1 VKNFYLSTPN
11 DHNILI
17 GKFKESDK
25 ELFFGPLNK
34 NDTFKTFPKEI
45 DLPELLKE
53 LGFFKSKNQA
63 RKNIPNMFKFKVD
76 QDNRCLEIPEG
87 FSDYILGKKNQRL
100 TILKITI

>member
-1 VKNFYLSTPN
+1 MKNFFVSSPN
-11 DHNILI
+11 DHNVLI

-34 NDTFKTFPKEI
+34 DDTFKIFSKEI

-63 RKNIPNMFKFKVD
+63 RKNIPNMFKLKAD
-76 QDNRCLEIPEG
+76 KDNKYLEIPEG